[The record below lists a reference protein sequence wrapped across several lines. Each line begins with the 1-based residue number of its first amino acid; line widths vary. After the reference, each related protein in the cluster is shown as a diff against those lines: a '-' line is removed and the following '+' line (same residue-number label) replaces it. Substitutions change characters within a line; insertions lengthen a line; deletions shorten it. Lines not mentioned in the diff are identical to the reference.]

1 METAKN
7 SHPSK
12 TPNQNTGSDVVP
24 LEDMDS
30 NNQRK
35 DARAETPKEEERDAE
50 VENVPDSTVPAADV
64 LDGQVAPH
72 KHRSNTVGPQ
82 KKQWIVDFGTVS
94 KASAV
99 AIKSRTPLIQGLFA
113 QGTSDKTPVTEG
125 GSLEGLKQAL
135 ETYAV
140 PVDLTWKWAE
150 EGEAHTLEESWTK
163 LVHSHWMMS
172 KTQRHQQEALWE
184 FLHTELTY
192 INKMIIVTDLVM
204 AALSNLHQH
213 GYLLEVTSE
222 KLFSNLP
229 SILEAHQRF
238 WQDVMCPMLQ
248 MARKEGRPFDP
259 LMLEPG
265 CLQFPERF
273 PSYFEYCLEEEK
285 AVDFTRRQME
295 SNPHFNAFLAWVET
309 HPQCSRMRLGDMQAK
324 PHQRITK
331 YPLLLKAVLKSTE
344 DSETQDS
351 LKRMLSSVNNF
362 VDNINNHL
370 VQRDEELA
378 LFQCA
383 QRIEGYDVMKGMSEE
398 IDKHVREFC
407 QFDLMSPVRGVGPE
421 IIRKLLLEDT
431 IKIRGR
437 KDSKVEAVLL
447 LFSDVVL
454 VTKSQRKSEKLKVV
468 RPPLAL
474 DRTRCSALKDG
485 NSFVLVEV
493 SDLGC
498 AVSVYAVA
506 TSSPESCSAWVS
518 AIKSAQDSLRTQ
530 RASGVS
536 VGPEV
541 VLMDTFES
549 DSMAEV
555 RQDQS
560 ESSVNPA
567 LDTAAVNPMENQ
579 SEGSITPQQL
589 TEEITSAEN
598 VDAELQGKRCKL
610 SEFRSQS
617 MYGNLG
623 QQVRSTPR
631 EGMLSQPGSR
641 KNSEGKLWESAE
653 IFVPGIHERR
663 VTWSQSHQTASNKLQ
678 HGRTPSSRDTTSAD
692 RPITPHTLL
701 LSGCTEEAIISSE
714 TAPSTFSVITEYV
727 SVEPVGQSIYLRV
740 ESAQQSV
747 RSNKSNQSEGNQS
760 RRDSWYSLSGE
771 DESLIESRRFSRKL
785 KSPRLRRRRQ
795 INNQT
800 NTEPPASHRGS
811 VDNGQAPTGLPRN
824 TTSSSNSDSDSS
836 HRQHGKQAEG
846 SHRVLKLGSL
856 KKNRG
861 VLWMVDQQDRLSPDL
876 NTFSE
881 PELPRRAPQ
890 KKPHK
895 PPLKTQRSSS
905 IPEAIFQGPLVRSP
919 PKKHLRPPPAPS
931 PPPSYFQLK
940 DSPLESLLERAK
952 GREKGREGAK
962 NGGRKEEKPATPP
975 DRSPSSTFSTTSS
988 SLPSDGDRETEGEE
1002 MNPKRLRVAGLS
1014 HGWREGN
1021 VDGSDDERKSSPAY
1035 PEGAS
1040 VDWPGW
1046 CFDDKEIT
1054 HFLSPNDD
1062 ESWGELEK
1070 TLTSMDFSHKGPPEE
1085 SQCSEV

>member
-1 METAKN
+1 METAKT

-12 TPNQNTGSDVVP
+12 TPNQSTGSDAVP
-24 LEDMDS
+24 LEGMDS

-35 DARAETPKEEERDAE
+35 DARAETPKEGERDAE
-50 VENVPDSTVPAADV
+50 VDNVPDTTVPAADV
-64 LDGQVAPH
+64 VDGHRVALD

-82 KKQWIVDFGTVS
+82 KKQRQRIVDFGTVS

-99 AIKSRTPLIQGLFA
+99 SVKSRTPLIQGLFI
-113 QGTSDKTPVTEG
+113 QGASDKTPVTEG
-125 GSLEGLKQAL
+125 GSLEELKQAL
-135 ETYAV
+135 ESYAV

-150 EGEAHTLEESWTK
+150 EGDVHILEESWTE

-192 INKMIIVTDLVM
+192 INKMIIVTELVM

-213 GYLLEVTSE
+213 GYLREVTSE

-229 SILEAHQRF
+229 SILAAHQRF
-238 WQDVMCPMLQ
+238 WQEVMCPILQ

-273 PSYFEYCLEEEK
+273 PSYFQYCLEEET
-285 AVDFTRRQME
+285 AVDFTRKQTE
-295 SNPHFNAFLAWVET
+295 SNPHFFAFLTWVET

-351 LKRMLSSVNNF
+351 LKRMLSSVDNF

-378 LFQCA
+378 LFQCS
-383 QRIEGYDVMKGMSEE
+383 QRIEGYNVMEGMSEE
-398 IDKHVREFC
+398 IDKHVKDFC
-407 QFDLMSPVRGVGPE
+407 QFDLMSPVRGLGPDV
-421 IIRKLLLEDT
+421 IRKLLLEDT

-447 LFSDVVL
+447 LFSDVML
-454 VTKSQRKSEKLKVV
+454 VTKGQRKSEKLKVV

-485 NSFVLVEV
+485 YSFVLVEV

-498 AVSVYAVA
+498 AVSVYAVS

-518 AIKSAQDSLRTQ
+518 AIESAQDSLRTQ

-536 VGPEV
+536 AEPDVESVFVEEV
-541 VLMDTFES
+541 QL
-549 DSMAEV
+549 
-555 RQDQS
+555 DQS
-560 ESSVNPA
+560 ESRVDPA
-567 LDTAAVNPMENQ
+567 LNNAAVDPIESQ

-589 TEEITSAEN
+589 TEEVTSAEN
-598 VDAELQGKRCKL
+598 ADAELPGKRRKF
-610 SEFRSQS
+610 SESRSQS
-617 MYGNLG
+617 MYSNLG
-623 QQVRSTPR
+623 QVVRSTPS
-631 EGMLSQPGSR
+631 EGMPSQPGSR
-641 KNSEGKLWESAE
+641 KNSEGKLCE
-653 IFVPGIHERR
+653 IFVPGIQERR
-663 VTWSQSHQTASNKLQ
+663 VTWSQSRQTSAK
-678 HGRTPSSRDTTSAD
+678 HVPSSKDTARAD
-692 RPITPHTLL
+692 RPITPHALL
-701 LSGCTEEAIISSE
+701 LSGYTEEAITQSE
-714 TAPSTFSVITEYV
+714 SVPSTFSVITEYV
-727 SVEPVGQSIYLRV
+727 SVEPDVSQSDYLRV
-740 ESAQQSV
+740 KSAQQSV
-747 RSNKSNQSEGNQS
+747 RSNQSDQSEGNQS
-760 RRDSWYSLSGE
+760 RRDSWYNQSGE

-795 INNQT
+795 INNQAT
-800 NTEPPASHRGS
+800 TEP
-811 VDNGQAPTGLPRN
+811 VDTGQAPTGRPRN
-824 TTSSSNSDSDSS
+824 TNSSSNSDSDGS
-836 HRQHGKQAEG
+836 HRQHGKQAVG
-846 SHRVLKLGSL
+846 SHRVLKLSSL

-861 VLWMVDQQDRLSPDL
+861 VLWIADQPDRLSPDL

-881 PELPRRAPQ
+881 PELPWRAPD
-890 KKPHK
+890 KTTHN

-905 IPEAIFQGPLVRSP
+905 IPEAIFQEPLLHSP

-931 PPPSYFQLK
+931 PPPSNFQLK
-940 DSPLESLLERAK
+940 DSPLESILERAK

-962 NGGRKEEKPATPP
+962 NGGRKDEKSPTTPERP
-975 DRSPSSTFSTTSS
+975 PSSSFSTTSS
-988 SLPSDGDRETEGEE
+988 TSPSDGDRETEGEE
-1002 MNPKRLRVAGLS
+1002 VKPNSLPVTRLL

-1021 VDGSDDERKSSPAY
+1021 VDGSDDERKSSPMA
-1035 PEGAS
+1035 AS

-1046 CFDDKEIT
+1046 CFDDEEIT
-1054 HFLSPNDD
+1054 HFLSPNNDD
-1062 ESWGELEK
+1062 SWDELEK
-1070 TLTSMDFSHKGPPEE
+1070 TLTSMDFSHKGPQEE
-1085 SQCSEV
+1085 GQCSEV